1 MGIFNKI
8 YSFRARISLILIL
21 MLVTTTG
28 ILYRFNQRVE
38 QNIIEEVNRQQ
49 LDLAEAINIAQKSL
63 SSTQWLSEFLKDRR
77 LQGTSRSS
85 VRRILVVNSNGT
97 VEDSSDANDIGKKF
111 NELGFGN
118 YKNIEDPNTA
128 NKHNLYA
135 FDVQTNKGPVDLV
148 IVLSTEELPQL
159 LQSSS
164 QKRIFITSG
173 VLLLSILV
181 SLILILGFTR
191 PLSKLVEAAKQ
202 VASGNFDVEIPTRRR
217 DEIGRLISVFNEM
230 VVGLRER
237 RDLEARL
244 HKAEQ
249 SAIVGRLASGIAHEV
264 KNPLNYISLTID
276 YLRSKY
282 APSDET
288 DRGRYYEKMDGIKD
302 EIKRLDRL
310 IRNFLSYGRPIN
322 LNIKPIALREMLLQL
337 VALSSEQAEQ
347 QGITLE
353 VDSVTALPEI
363 DGDIEMLKSCF
374 SNLILNAQQA
384 MLAGGNLRISFRTFA
399 SGVEVSISDTG
410 TGIAPE
416 NLEKIFEPYFSTKE
430 TGTGLGLALVK
441 RIVEA
446 HAGSVTVESILTE
459 GSTFRVWLP
468 QHPVVS
474 NPIEPYAA
482 DRLATAL

>member
-1 MGIFNKI
+1 MGIFDKI

-38 QNIIEEVNRQQ
+38 QNIIEEVNNQQ

-77 LQGTSRSS
+77 LQGSSRSS

-97 VEDSSDANDIGKKF
+97 VDDSSDANDIGKNF
-111 NELGFGN
+111 NELGLGN
-118 YKNIEDPNTA
+118 YKNTEDTHS
-128 NKHNLYA
+128 KHNLYA

-181 SLILILGFTR
+181 SLVLVLGFTR
-191 PLSKLVEAAKQ
+191 PVSKLVEAAKQ
-202 VASGNFDVEIPTRRR
+202 VAAGNFDVEIPTRRR

-230 VVGLRER
+230 VSGLRER

-244 HKAEQ
+244 HRAEQ

-282 APSDET
+282 APTDEA
-288 DRGRYYEKMDGIKD
+288 DRTRYYEKMDGIKD

-310 IRNFLSYGRPIN
+310 IRNFLSYGRPLN
-322 LNIKPIALREMLLQL
+322 LNLKPIALREMLLQL

-347 QGITLE
+347 QGISIE
-353 VDSVTALPEI
+353 VDSSTPLPQIE
-363 DGDIEMLKSCF
+363 GDTERLKSCF

-384 MLAGGNLRISFRTFA
+384 MLAGGSLRISFKVFA
-399 SGVEVSISDTG
+399 SGVEVAISDTG
-410 TGIAPE
+410 IGIDPE
-416 NLEKIFEPYFSTKE
+416 NLERIFEPYFSTKE

-446 HAGSVTVESILTE
+446 HGGNVTVESIPQK

-468 QHPVVS
+468 KHPVVS
-474 NPIEPYAA
+474 DAIEPYATI
-482 DRLATAL
+482 ATTL

>member
-1 MGIFNKI
+1 MGIFDKI

-85 VRRILVVNSNGT
+85 VRRIMVVNSDGT
-97 VEDSSDANDIGKKF
+97 VDDSSDANDIGKRF

-118 YKNIEDPNTA
+118 YKNVEESPTPN
-128 NKHNLYA
+128 KLYA
-135 FDVQTNKGPVDLV
+135 FDVQTNRGPVDLV

-164 QKRIFITSG
+164 QKRVFITSG

-181 SLILILGFTR
+181 SLILVLGFTR
-191 PLSKLVEAAKQ
+191 PVSKLVEAAKQ
-202 VASGNFDVEIPTRRR
+202 VAAGNFDVDIPTRRR

-244 HKAEQ
+244 HRAEQ
-249 SAIVGRLASGIAHEV
+249 SAIIGRLASGIAHEV

-282 APSDET
+282 PPPDEA
-288 DRGRYYEKMDGIKD
+288 DRERYYEKMDGIKD

-310 IRNFLSYGRPIN
+310 IRNFLSYGRPLN
-322 LNIKPIALREMLLQL
+322 LNLKPVAIRETLSQL
-337 VALSSEQAEQ
+337 IALSSEQAEQ
-347 QGITLE
+347 QGIRLE
-353 VDSVTALPEI
+353 VDNSTPLPQIE
-363 DGDIEMLKSCF
+363 GDIERLKSCF
-374 SNLILNAQQA
+374 SNLILNAQQS
-384 MLAGGNLRISFRTFA
+384 MLAGGTLTVSFRCFA
-399 SGVEVSISDTG
+399 SGVEVTISDTG
-410 TGIAPE
+410 TGIDPE
-416 NLEKIFEPYFSTKE
+416 HLEKIFEPYFSTKE

-446 HAGSVTVESILTE
+446 HGGNITVESSPGK
-459 GSTFRVWLP
+459 GSAFRVWLP
-468 QHPVVS
+468 EHPPTSEAV
-474 NPIEPYAA
+474 EYAA
-482 DRLATAL
+482 DRLAATL